1 MRSTTSSHCSAC
13 DERPVVVDIK
23 VLVVDDSAVIRRA
36 VKTAIEAEPGVKV
49 VATANDG
56 VHALDV
62 LRETKVDIV
71 VSDLEM
77 PHMDGAQL
85 CQKIA
90 NLYPRLPVIVLSG
103 AASQSRI
110 TVAALAGGAVDYVS
124 KPSGANVANVMEELR
139 QNLVPKIKTHA
150 LRRMRTN
157 PSGVM
162 PTGGSAAA
170 AAGVTYTLRPRKTNR
185 LSAIGI
191 AVSTGGPQALSKLLA
206 DIPADIGV
214 PILIVQ
220 HMPPTFTGLLADRL
234 NGVCPLEVREAQGG
248 EEVARGV
255 WVAPGGKHM
264 IAVRRGTKIVLE
276 TNEDPPEQSCRPAAD
291 VLLRSMANVWGQE
304 LLCVVLTGMGAD
316 GTNGAKVV
324 VENGGSV
331 IAQDA
336 ESSVVWGM
344 PGSVTRAGLVET
356 VLPLELVAQ
365 EITARVRTG
374 RLR

>member
-1 MRSTTSSHCSAC
+1 M
-13 DERPVVVDIK
+13 DIK
-23 VLVVDDSAVIRRA
+23 VLLVDDSAVIRRA

-62 LRETKVDIV
+62 LKDTRVDIV

-139 QNLVPKIKTHA
+139 MNLVPKIKTHA
-150 LRRMRTN
+150 LRRAGGHLTGM
-157 PSGVM
+157 M
-162 PTGGSAAA
+162 PAGGGASATAGGS
-170 AAGVTYTLRPRKTNR
+170 YTLRPRKTGR
-185 LSAIGI
+185 VSAVGI
-191 AVSTGGPQALSKLLA
+191 AVSTGGPQALSKVLA
-206 DIPADIGV
+206 DIPADLGV
-214 PILIVQ
+214 PVLIVQ

-234 NGVCPLEVREAQGG
+234 NSVCPLEVREAQGG

-255 WVAPGGKHM
+255 WIAPGGKHM
-264 IAVRRGTKIVLE
+264 VAVRRGSKIMLE

-291 VLLRSMANVWGQE
+291 VLLRSMAGVWGAE
-304 LLCVVLTGMGAD
+304 VLCVVLTGMGAD
-316 GTNGAKVV
+316 GTNGSKSVI
-324 VENGGSV
+324 ENGGSV
-331 IAQDA
+331 ISQDS

-344 PGSVTRAGLVET
+344 PGSVAKAGLVET
-356 VLPLELVAQ
+356 VLPLDKVAQ
-365 EITARVRTG
+365 EITARVRAG